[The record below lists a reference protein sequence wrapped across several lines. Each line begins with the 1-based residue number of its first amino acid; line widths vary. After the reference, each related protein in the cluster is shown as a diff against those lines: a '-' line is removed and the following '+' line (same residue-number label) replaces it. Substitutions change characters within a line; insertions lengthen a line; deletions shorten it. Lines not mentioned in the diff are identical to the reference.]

1 MPNVLSLFKY
11 TDRIGKNME
20 IIIAAEGEFLETLK
34 QHVEGNAIVLPFGA
48 DWRPVTESGHV
59 FEALL
64 QRPLTRRPIPI
75 LESFGTVP
83 Q

>member
-1 MPNVLSLFKY
+1 
-11 TDRIGKNME
+11 ME

-34 QHVEGNAIVLPFGA
+34 HHVGGNSIVLPFGA
-48 DWRPVTESGHV
+48 DWSPVTESGHA

-64 QRPLTRRPIPI
+64 QHPLTRRPIPI
-75 LESFGTVP
+75 LESFGTAP